1 MSKLQNPT
9 TWMQSRNALWNKYIH
24 IKQIKPRTAQ
34 FLTCSYLFVKRE
46 TIPGRT
52 QPLFLFRINAA
63 NYNNP
68 EQDPIQRERKRSVF
82 FVLNGSVP
90 GAVGCWCWCWWWGG
104 YYKWGA
110 VEGKAK
116 RSSFPRLSERAS
128 LSSAHSAQL
137 MMMMG
142 PLDFHPTLTLWP
154 AFCTALCTVGRRRNS
169 NWREKIAPQE
179 KLLIMKSLCSFI
191 LGRAFFLFLNMKSPV
206 T

>member
-1 MSKLQNPT
+1 
-9 TWMQSRNALWNKYIH
+9 MQSRNASWIKYIQM
-24 IKQIKPRTAQ
+24 KQMKPRTAQ

-46 TIPGRT
+46 TIPGRM
-52 QPLFLFRINAA
+52 QPFLFRINTA

-68 EQDPIQRERKRSVF
+68 EQDPIQRVRKRSVF

-90 GAVGCWCWCWWWGG
+90 GAVGCCCWCWWWGG

-191 LGRAFFLFLNMKSPV
+191 LGQGFFFFFFLFLNMKSPV